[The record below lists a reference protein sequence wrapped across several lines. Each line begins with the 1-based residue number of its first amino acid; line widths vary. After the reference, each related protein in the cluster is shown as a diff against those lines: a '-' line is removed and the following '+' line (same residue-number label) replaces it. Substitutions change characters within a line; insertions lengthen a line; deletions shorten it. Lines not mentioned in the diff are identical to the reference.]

1 MALKKMTFLPKK
13 GSNAKSMDDAL
24 VVESTEKDVAS
35 PTPIKP
41 VPDESDPS
49 LSKEAPVVEK
59 ASDEKQNDIPPS
71 SPKRDFLPKKFNFSP
86 GRKSEKETDDA
97 DLYNVACERGAN
109 SGGDVDDDMSVEVSM
124 AAAEKGVDVDEEED
138 GANETPDSAPV
149 DKPEAPAKMSA
160 LEKLKSGKDDDDI
173 DLAELASEIKGKF
186 KNMFRKDK
194 SAKSA
199 PMPQPEMDQETETA
213 KPVDEKATSRENT
226 ELSNSADTEGASDSK
241 AKKEGTASAAKKATF
256 ISKFFKSDDKS
267 EATAPI
273 VPEEEVTGERAVA
286 SKEGEKPEE
295 TADDKPINDD
305 APKSTALRSK
315 FTKLFSKNEVASKQ
329 VVAPKEGS
337 GESEEVVNVDGES
350 KETTDD
356 KPSTDDA
363 PKSTALRSKFTKLF
377 SKSEVASD
385 EVVAPK
391 EGSGESEEAVNVD
404 GESKETTGDKPST
417 DDAPKSTALRSKFT
431 KLFSKNEVASEE
443 AVASKEVSDESE
455 EAVKVDDEVKEIA
468 DDQNMQ
474 EAPKPTGMRSKFT
487 KLFSKNDV
495 SSAYATKNEDG
506 AEEAEGSN
514 GNEVAKSTDANN
526 AATASK
532 DVQSGNESDPNIA
545 EDTEEKAEQKKG
557 KGFKSK
563 FMKKLGIAG
572 AIGAVGIASVK
583 ANKDEVSDEASLG
596 VIVHSDKPVS
606 EAPINEADASANSP
620 QAKEGKEPSSLDQVL
635 GDAGATRR
643 LSTDNDDVS
652 DEDERAEVERSRC
665 GLSDSLHDALMNA
678 GEYMYETCG
687 DPDFGTA
694 KKMLGMMESAETAMC
709 SCLGTSDEKKN
720 DKEE

>member
-295 TADDKPINDD
+295 T
-305 APKSTALRSK
+305 
-315 FTKLFSKNEVASKQ
+315 
-329 VVAPKEGS
+329 
-337 GESEEVVNVDGES
+337 
-350 KETTDD
+350 TDD

-572 AIGAVGIASVK
+572 AIGAVGIAAVK